1 MKRLFVPCFLLAL
14 LAGAVPVPVLA
25 ASSGASH
32 TRAPATAKY
41 VALIVL
47 DGGRPNYIANHL
59 KQMPNLRQL
68 MTSSRTYD
76 RAWVGD
82 LMSIT
87 PPGHAVIGTGS
98 FPKDDGGIV
107 NWDWG
112 IHSTGKI
119 SPTFQALANYQ
130 NGYAFQVI
138 KNSGTPTLAGMIHS
152 KYPSGLVV
160 AGSGAHFHAAGPMG
174 GPDANWIF
182 AYDRIK
188 GNWAPYTL
196 GLHAVP
202 QKILS
207 DPTLRTPLASSNGST
222 VPLTYDPLALGK
234 QDSLVMAAG
243 AKAVQLYRPR
253 GLMLNLP
260 EVDTIGHWSKHWAQD
275 IGILYRAFDSD
286 LGKLVAAYKRAG
298 IYSQTLFV
306 VTADH
311 GMIQSVHRV
320 LDTQAVKDQIN
331 SVLGPHKSILVNG
344 GGAAGPT
351 MTSIWL
357 KNPADNQ
364 RMAQA
369 IWNKHYDNVSA
380 IFYLTNS
387 GGQYA
392 YKMAGC
398 EGNDP
403 SVHTCPAD
411 LVKAYSYLLSTEA
424 GPTGEDVAILLR
436 ENARNSGLPDM
447 LGRHG
452 GADWGSQ
459 HITLIM
465 AGPGVKAGVSQHPAR
480 LADLAPTIERFMGIT
495 PRARDGIVLA
505 DAFQQ
510 PVDTDVQAQTTSDA
524 TTNVYANALIARAN
538 NDIKLE
544 KAGLLANSIP
554 SNEIIIHWKR
564 RLVVTVA
571 GVLVLIGTAIGL
583 AWAIAEV
590 RRQGTGLTWTA

>member
-1 MKRLFVPCFLLAL
+1 MKRLLVPCFLLAL
-14 LAGAVPVPVLA
+14 VAGALPVPALA
-25 ASSGASH
+25 ASSQTRH
-32 TRAPATAKY
+32 TAAPAQAKY

-47 DGGRPNYIANHL
+47 DGGRPDYITNHL
-59 KQMPNLRQL
+59 SQLPNVKRI
-68 MTSSRTYD
+68 MAHGRTYD

-138 KNSGTPTLAGMIHS
+138 KNSGSPTLAGVIHS
-152 KYPSGLVV
+152 KYPTGLVV

-182 AYDRIK
+182 SYDRIK

-196 GLHAVP
+196 GQHPVP
-202 QKILS
+202 AKILN

-222 VPLTYDPLALGK
+222 VPLTYDPLALGQ
-234 QDSLVMAAG
+234 QDSLVVSTG
-243 AKAVQLYRPR
+243 IKALQLYKPR
-253 GLMLNLP
+253 ALMLNLP
-260 EVDTIGHWSKHWAQD
+260 EVDTIGHWSQHWAKD
-275 IGILYRAFDSD
+275 VGTLYRSFDKD
-286 LGKLVAAYKRAG
+286 LGRLIAAYKQAK
-298 IYSQTLFV
+298 IYNQTLFV
-306 VTADH
+306 ITADH
-311 GMIQSVHRV
+311 GMIQSLHRV
-320 LDTQAVKDQIN
+320 LDTEAVKNQIT
-331 SVLGPHKSILVNG
+331 SVLGPHKDILVNG
-344 GGAAGPT
+344 GGSAGPT

-364 RMAQA
+364 RMAEA
-369 IWNKHYDNVSA
+369 IWNKNYDNVSA
-380 IFYLTNS
+380 IYYMTNIN
-387 GGQYA
+387 GEYA

-398 EGNDP
+398 ESCSP
-403 SVHTCPAD
+403 D
-411 LVKAYSYLLSTEA
+411 LVKAYNYLLSTEA
-424 GPTGEDVAILLR
+424 GPTGEDIAILLR
-436 ENARNSGLPDM
+436 ENARNSGLPQM

-459 HITLIM
+459 HITLIVS
-465 AGPGVKAGVSQHPAR
+465 GPGVQTGVSHEPAR
-480 LADLAPTIERFMGIT
+480 LADIAPTIERFMGIA
-495 PRARDGIVLA
+495 PNARDGLVLA

-510 PVDTDVQAQTTSDA
+510 PNAIDGRNQATSDA
-524 TTNVYANALIARAN
+524 TMSVYVNALMARAN
-538 NDIKLE
+538 NDVKLE
-544 KAGLLANSIP
+544 KAGLLANFIP
-554 SNEIIIHWKR
+554 SNETVNHWKR
-564 RLVVTVA
+564 RLVVTIA
-571 GVLVLIGTAIGL
+571 GALVLIGTAIGL

-590 RRQGTGLTWTA
+590 RRQGTGLTWTT